1 VASESVQKTLGVA
14 LVLCIVCA
22 VVVSSA
28 AVILRPTQDQNK
40 LLDLKTNILASA
52 GLLQPGIDVEM
63 QFKQITPRIVDFETG
78 RFTDKFDPLTFD
90 QRKAS
95 KDPLLSVA
103 LSPSEDPAKIKRRE
117 KYATVYIV
125 EGENGIEKMI
135 LPIKGYGLWSTLYGF
150 LALESDLQTVAGI
163 GFYEHAET
171 PGLGGEIDN
180 PNWKRSWIGKQAYR
194 SGERSISV
202 IKGKADLSRPEGQYQ
217 IDGLA
222 GATLTTRGVNNLVQY
237 WLGSNG
243 FQPLISYLKSGELY
257 NG

>member
-1 VASESVQKTLGVA
+1 MASESVQKTLTVA
-14 LVLCIVCA
+14 LILCIVCA

-28 AVILRPTQDQNK
+28 AVILRPTQEENK

-52 GLLQPGIDVEM
+52 GLLQPGRSVEE
-63 QFKQITPRIVDFETG
+63 QFKQISTRVVDLETG
-78 RFTDKFDPLTFD
+78 MFTDAVDPMTYD

-95 KDPLLSVA
+95 KDPLMSIA
-103 LSPSEDPAKIKRRE
+103 LAPDNDPAKIKR
-117 KYATVYIV
+117 KAKFATVYLV
-125 EGENGIEKMI
+125 ESDEGIDKII
-135 LPIKGYGLWSTLYGF
+135 LPINGYGLWSTLYGF

-180 PNWKRSWIGKQAYR
+180 PVWKKTWIGKQAYV
-194 SGERSISV
+194 SGEIAISV
-202 IKGKADLSRPEGQYQ
+202 VKGKVDLSRPESDYQ

-222 GATLTTRGVNNLVQY
+222 GATLTTRGVNNLVQF
-237 WLGSNG
+237 WLGNEG
-243 FQPLISYLKSGELY
+243 FQPLLSYLKSGESF